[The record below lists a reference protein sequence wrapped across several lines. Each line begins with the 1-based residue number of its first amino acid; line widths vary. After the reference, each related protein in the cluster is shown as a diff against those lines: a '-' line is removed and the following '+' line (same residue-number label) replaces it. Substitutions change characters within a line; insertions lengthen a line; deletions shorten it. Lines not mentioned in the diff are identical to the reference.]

1 MKTMQRLLVGAAA
14 VLVAVPAL
22 AGGIKEG
29 TFDISPMI
37 GGYSFT
43 GDQHLET
50 MPVFG
55 LRAGYNFTKYLGA
68 ELGFD
73 YGRTEGTRGNPLG
86 NEDTDVYRYGMDV
99 LFHLLPDNNFV
110 PYLAAGY
117 GGISLDYKDQTNLN
131 KGVFDYGPGF
141 KYFLTDRMAL
151 RGDFRHL
158 VYKDN
163 DNTLN
168 NFLYALGLNY
178 QFGGAAPA
186 AKPVQAAPAPAP
198 APAPVEP
205 KPLAAPVAPVDTDG
219 DGVIDSE
226 DKCPG
231 TPKGAPVDKNG
242 CPVDTDGDGVLD
254 YLDKCPETPK
264 GATVD
269 KNGCPLDTDGDGV
282 FDYQDKCP
290 GTPKG
295 APVDKSGCPMDADG
309 DGVFDYLDK
318 CPDTPKGAPV
328 DATGCP
334 LDSDADGVF
343 DYLDKCPGT
352 LKGLKVDKDGC
363 PEPQKASISLA
374 IEFDTAK
381 ADIRSG
387 YQNDLKAFGE
397 FMKLY
402 PEVTSVIEGHT
413 DNVGDAKYNQKLS
426 QRRADNVRSYLLKTY
441 GIAPDRLEA
450 KGYGESRPVADNKTA
465 AGRQKNRRIIAT
477 IDTTK

>member
-1 MKTMQRLLVGAAA
+1 MKTVQRLAILAAA
-14 VLVAVPAL
+14 FLVAQPVMAE
-22 AGGIKEG
+22 GIKEG
-29 TFDISPMI
+29 SFDLSPMI

-55 LRAGYNFTKYLGA
+55 LRGGYNFTKYLGA

-73 YGRTEGTRGNPLG
+73 YGRTEGTEGNPAG
-86 NEDTDVYRYGMDV
+86 NEDTDIYRYGLDV
-99 LFHLLPDNNFV
+99 LFHLLPDSKFV

-117 GGISLDYKDQTNLN
+117 GGISIDYKDQENLN

-168 NFLYALGLNY
+168 NFLYAIGLNY
-178 QFGGAAPA
+178 QFGGATPA
-186 AKPVQAAPAPAP
+186 AKPVAAAPAPAP
-198 APAPVEP
+198 APAPVEAP
-205 KPLAAPVAPVDTDG
+205 KPVAAPVAPLDSDG
-219 DGVIDSE
+219 DGVVDSA

-231 TPKGAPVDKNG
+231 
-242 CPVDTDGDGVLD
+242 
-254 YLDKCPETPK
+254 TPK

-282 FDYQDKCP
+282 FDYLDKCP

-295 APVDKSGCPMDADG
+295 ATVDKNGCPLDTDG
-309 DGVFDYLDK
+309 DGVYDYLDK
-318 CPDTPKGAPV
+318 CPDTPKGATV
-328 DATGCP
+328 DKDGCP
-334 LDSDADGVF
+334 LDTDGDGVF

-352 LKGLKVDKDGC
+352 LKGLKVNAIGC
-363 PEPQKASISLA
+363 HEPQKVSISLS

-387 YQNDLKAFGE
+387 YQDDLKAFGE

-426 QRRADNVRSYLLKTY
+426 QRRADTVRAYVLKTY
-441 GIAPDRLEA
+441 GIAPNRLEA

-477 IDTTK
+477 IDTMK